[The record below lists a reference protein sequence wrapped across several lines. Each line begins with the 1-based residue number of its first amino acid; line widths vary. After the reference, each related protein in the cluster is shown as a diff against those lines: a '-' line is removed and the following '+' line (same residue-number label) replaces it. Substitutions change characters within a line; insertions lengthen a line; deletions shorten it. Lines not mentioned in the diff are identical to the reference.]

1 MKTISYQKYKES
13 FFAFAGTC
21 TKQEYLDA
29 LSDFDFLEK
38 FTAYLYGD
46 ELPESDTEEAEQLER
61 QNTKYCDHLY
71 MEIEEILQRCNHGT
85 LNY

>member
-1 MKTISYQKYKES
+1 MKKVTYQNYKES

-29 LSDFDFLEK
+29 LSDFDFLER
-38 FTAYLYGD
+38 FNCYLYGN
-46 ELPESDTEEAEQLER
+46 ELPERDSEEWQQLDS

-71 MEIEEILQRCNHGT
+71 MEIEEIL
-85 LNY
+85 